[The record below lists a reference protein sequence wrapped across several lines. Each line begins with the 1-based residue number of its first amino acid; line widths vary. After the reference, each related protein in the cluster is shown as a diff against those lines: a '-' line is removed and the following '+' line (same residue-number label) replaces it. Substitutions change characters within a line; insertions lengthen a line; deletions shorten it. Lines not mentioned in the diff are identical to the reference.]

1 MGMSAAD
8 RLEKADALMAKS
20 DEALRGGRPRTTPA
34 DARRKSMEK
43 KKRRK
48 PKWQGPGPG
57 AYNVDDSKVS
67 APPSGLRLASGSGF
81 CSLTI
86 SCVCT
91 AVSGDGHEGYVHGAA
106 REGWAAVLLRHRLA
120 GRRLD
125 VLAVGAG
132 QCLARASDVQHADGL

>member
-20 DEALRGGRPRTTPA
+20 DEALRGGRPRSTPA

-67 APPSGLRLASGSGF
+67 APPSGLRLRLPAPSGLRLRLSAPVSVRSPSPL
-81 CSLTI
+81 CLH
-86 SCVCT
+86 SCQ
-91 AVSGDGHEGYVHGAA
+91 
-106 REGWAAVLLRHRLA
+106 R
-120 GRRLD
+120 
-125 VLAVGAG
+125 
-132 QCLARASDVQHADGL
+132 

>member
-20 DEALRGGRPRTTPA
+20 DEALRGERPRSTPA

-57 AYNVDDSKVS
+57 AYNVDDSKVR
-67 APPSGLRLASGSGF
+67 APPSGLRLRFQLRFLFAHHLL
-81 CSLTI
+81 CLH
-86 SCVCT
+86 SCQ
-91 AVSGDGHEGYVHGAA
+91 
-106 REGWAAVLLRHRLA
+106 R
-120 GRRLD
+120 
-125 VLAVGAG
+125 
-132 QCLARASDVQHADGL
+132 